1 MGACGRPGVTP
12 LRCMSALALHHACPR
27 WSAAHAPEE
36 WNTPSPL
43 FSVCRLRHSPRAHR
57 CACGLGGDR
66 KRAGSIFVLASRCLS
81 PLYSLSRL
89 SPLAMTSTY
98 ASTFSSF
105 LGSSSLLT
113 ALPDSPCSPV
123 PEAEEQEE
131 ELPAADDPYW
141 PRFRA
146 VWGVVEEDGALAA
159 CSGRGSGVAA
169 EAEALALKKW
179 RAHQRWRSANQ
190 LDAVFERPHPLF
202 HFLKR
207 VSLSGFGLS
216 NTNPHYTSP
225 PPPLARAARPNNLAL
240 SRTRLRSTGTASTS
254 ALATARSSC
263 WSGATSLR
271 AWCTPA
277 APRAR
282 AWRTWRCTRR
292 Q

>member
-1 MGACGRPGVTP
+1 
-12 LRCMSALALHHACPR
+12 
-27 WSAAHAPEE
+27 
-36 WNTPSPL
+36 
-43 FSVCRLRHSPRAHR
+43 
-57 CACGLGGDR
+57 
-66 KRAGSIFVLASRCLS
+66 VLAS
-81 PLYSLSRL
+81 PLASLKPSRL

-131 ELPAADDPYW
+131 EELPAADDPYW

-146 VWGVVEEDGALAA
+146 VWGVVEEGGALAA

-207 VSLSGFGLS
+207 VSAGERVRAPNSARTTPL
-216 NTNPHYTSP
+216 HAASP
-225 PPPLARAARPNNLAL
+225 RCSPAHLAAHLAL

-254 ALATARSSC
+254 ALATVRS
-263 WSGATSLR
+263 
-271 AWCTPA
+271 
-277 APRAR
+277 
-282 AWRTWRCTRR
+282 
-292 Q
+292 